1 MRGPGNVMSCQ
12 SPNASV
18 LWPFDLLRANGV
30 GQQIIRKPLR
40 LNRQSGITLIT
51 PRPVLICVLTLVFG
65 LLSLPHSNAVIAASP
80 DHLVVGNFSI
90 ATPGGPFPQGWKP
103 LTFDNIPEQT
113 QYDLVK
119 DEQQVVVKAISRQ
132 SSSGL
137 TREISIDPKEYPV
150 IEWRWKVENILQKGD
165 PAQKSGDDYPA
176 RLYITFQYDSSQV
189 GFFEKAKFETI
200 KWLYGQYPPIGAITY
215 IWESKS
221 PIGTMVPNPYTD
233 RVYMFVTQSGS
244 ANLKQ
249 WVTEERNIYEDYK
262 KAFGEDPPH
271 ISGVAI
277 MTDTDNTKESA
288 VAYFGNI
295 VFKKSVKE

>member
-1 MRGPGNVMSCQ
+1 MKQ
-12 SPNASV
+12 T
-18 LWPFDLLRANGV
+18 
-30 GQQIIRKPLR
+30 LR
-40 LNRQSGITLIT
+40 LVIFSL
-51 PRPVLICVLTLVFG
+51 LTL
-65 LLSLPHSNAVIAASP
+65 AVILPGATHASGVIAENP
-80 DHLVVGNFSI
+80 DQLVVGNFSQ
-90 ATPGGPFPQGWKP
+90 ATAGGPFPQGWKP
-103 LTFDNIPEQT
+103 LIFEKIPEHT
-113 QYDLVK
+113 QYDLVQ

-137 TREISIDPKEYPV
+137 TREITIDPKKYPV

-165 PAQKSGDDYPA
+165 VAQKSGDDYPA
-176 RLYITFQYDSSQV
+176 RLYITFHYDSSQV

-200 KWLYGQYPPIGAITY
+200 KLIYGQYPPMGAINY

-244 ANLKQ
+244 AKLNQ

-262 KAFGEDPPH
+262 NAFGEDPPN

-277 MTDTDNTKESA
+277 MTDTDNTKETA
-288 VAYFGNI
+288 VAYFGDI
-295 VFKKSVKE
+295 VFKKAGKE

>member
-1 MRGPGNVMSCQ
+1 MFALV
-12 SPNASV
+12 
-18 LWPFDLLRANGV
+18 V
-30 GQQIIRKPLR
+30 GLFNLAH
-40 LNRQSGITLIT
+40 LNT
-51 PRPVLICVLTLVFG
+51 
-65 LLSLPHSNAVIAASP
+65 VIAESP
-80 DHLVVGNFSI
+80 DHLIVGHFSL

-150 IEWRWKVENILQKGD
+150 IVWRWKIENILQNGD
-165 PAQKSGDDYPA
+165 VTQKSGDDYPA
-176 RLYITFQYDSSQV
+176 RLYITFQYDSSEV

-200 KWLYGQYPPIGAITY
+200 KLIYGQYPPIGAINY

-244 ANLKQ
+244 AKLNQ
-249 WVTEERNIYEDYK
+249 WVTEEHNIYEDYK
-262 KAFGEDPPH
+262 KAFGEDPPN

-277 MTDTDNTKESA
+277 MTDTDNTNESA
-288 VAYFGNI
+288 VAYYGDI
-295 VFKKSVKE
+295 VFKKSGKE

>member
-1 MRGPGNVMSCQ
+1 MSYQ
-12 SPNASV
+12 APNPSM
-18 LWPFDLLRANGV
+18 LWPFELLRANGV
-30 GQQIIRKPLR
+30 GQQMIQTLLR
-40 LNRQSGITLIT
+40 LYRKSDMTRIT
-51 PRPVLICVLTLVFG
+51 PRPAFFSVLTVIFG
-65 LLSLPHSNAVIAASP
+65 LLSLTHSTAVNAENP
-80 DHLVVGNFSI
+80 DQLVVGNFSL

-103 LTFDNIPEQT
+103 LIFEKIPEHT

-137 TREISIDPKEYPV
+137 TREISIDPKKYPV
-150 IEWRWKVENILQKGD
+150 IAWRWKVENILQKGD
-165 PAQKSGDDYPA
+165 VAQKSGDDYPA

-200 KWLYGQYPPIGAITY
+200 KLIYGQYPPIGAINY

-221 PIGTMVPNPYTD
+221 PVGTMVPNPYTD

-244 ANLKQ
+244 AKLNQ

-262 KAFGEDPPH
+262 KAFGEDPPN

-288 VAYFGNI
+288 VAYYGDI
-295 VFKKSVKE
+295 VFKKSGKD

>member
-1 MRGPGNVMSCQ
+1 M
-12 SPNASV
+12 
-18 LWPFDLLRANGV
+18 
-30 GQQIIRKPLR
+30 
-40 LNRQSGITLIT
+40 TLT
-51 PRPVLICVLTLVFG
+51 TTRPACFCVLTLALG
-65 LLSLPHSNAVIAASP
+65 LVSLTHSTAVIAENP
-80 DHLVVGNFSI
+80 DHLVVGNFSL

-103 LTFDNIPEQT
+103 LIFDNIPEHT

-119 DEQQVVVKAISRQ
+119 EEQQVVVKAISRQ

-137 TREISIDPKEYPV
+137 TREISIDPKEYPA

-165 PAQKSGDDYPA
+165 VAKKSGDDYPA
-176 RLYITFQYDSSQV
+176 RLYITFQYDRSQV

-200 KWLYGQYPPIGAITY
+200 KLLYGQYPPIGAINY

-233 RVYMFVTQSGS
+233 RVYMVVTQSG
-244 ANLKQ
+244 NTKLNQ
-249 WVTEERNIYEDYK
+249 WVTQERNIYEDYK
-262 KAFGEDPPH
+262 KAFGEDPPN

-288 VAYFGNI
+288 VAYYGDI